1 MATISTKPSSPPQ
14 TPVSLNQGS
23 NDIKQNIKA
32 FKTFKEVSQ
41 AAKDLKASV
50 GDSASKAK
58 SEITSQLDKV
68 KDLQKRYLRDAPNSM
83 DDLLGFLSETR
94 GSGSSTSKYLR
105 NAVLQSASKIEPKL
119 TAIIKEETIKALGCS
134 IEQTYNGVS
143 ARDLEIQPLPLLP
156 QQEGI
161 YIPISSIDLFSNLKT
176 EPDSPFGK
184 IFYEKALPSGSDT
197 FRPFGGDEAFPMN
210 KQLYQLTDS
219 NNTNRSFSQ
228 INGKNYLGKS
238 GQNLFDVQYSK
249 TNNFGVTGDYY
260 RVMLIN
266 REDGSGNITNN
277 VGEFIND
284 YYSTIKLVDNV
295 NIGANIVNIIS
306 GAINFKGQVG
316 VGQLNEQSKFDLLV
330 QRILGLCFDSRREID
345 VSGVSKIAELDGVD
359 DSFFELTEIDL
370 RNIDV
375 VISNVQNGVMEF
387 EDCDNVK
394 LPVDADSL
402 ISQLVD
408 FRDELDTQSNSEQVT
423 TLESII
429 DSISQNPDWS
439 VLIPNNFNASVA
451 IDTGV
456 IKKIPLA
463 VAASVL
469 SPKVLLPLYTLLS
482 VVQSGATYTYNQA
495 VTSANTAT
503 ESVNQEIN
511 NLGNAGAD
519 IGQESSN
526 IVTNGASFL
535 KTFKTFSIQV
545 ISKINAEFLQVLFE
559 ILKRDIVNLMASII
573 QDVTKSRM
581 LKKYAMILKLL
592 QIAIVV
598 AQLIN
603 DYRKCKS
610 LLDNILLLLNL
621 IGQNFGPRQEIPLP
635 LLALSSILP
644 GISAEQMA
652 IKAITALQSL
662 GIPTGTL
669 PDGSPNLM
677 LQFSLASFSSVV
689 SNITEDG
696 KIEGISA
703 AGPVTGK
710 LI

>member
-1 MATISTKPSSPPQ
+1 MANALSGKPSSPPQ
-14 TPVSLNQGS
+14 SPVSLNQGS
-23 NDIKQNIKA
+23 NDIKFNIKA
-32 FKTFKEVSQ
+32 FKTFKDVSQ
-41 AAKDLKASV
+41 TAKDLKASA

-83 DDLLGFLSETR
+83 DDLLGFLGETR
-94 GSGSSTSKYLR
+94 GSGSSTSRYLR
-105 NAVLQSASKIEPKL
+105 KVVLQAAAKIEPKL
-119 TAIIKEETIKALGCS
+119 AAIVKEETIKALGCS
-134 IEQTYNGVS
+134 IEQTYQGTS
-143 ARDLEIQPLPLLP
+143 AESLKLQPLPLLP

-161 YIPISSIDLFSNLKT
+161 YIPISSIDLFTNLKT
-176 EPDSPFGK
+176 EPDSDFGK
-184 IFYEKALPSGSDT
+184 IFYEKQLPSGSDI
-197 FRPFGGDEAFPMN
+197 FRPFGGDDPFPMN

-219 NNTNRSFSQ
+219 NNTDRSFSQ

-238 GQNLFDVQYSK
+238 GQNLFDLQYSK
-249 TNNFGVTGDYY
+249 TNSFGVTGDYY
-260 RVMLIN
+260 RVILID
-266 REDGSGNITNN
+266 REDGSGNISNN

-284 YYSTIKLVDNV
+284 YYSTIKLIDNV
-295 NIGANIVNIIS
+295 DIGANIVNMLS
-306 GAINFKGQVG
+306 GAVSFKAQVG

-370 RNIDV
+370 RNIEV
-375 VISNVQNGVMEF
+375 AVSNIQNGVMEF
-387 EDCDNVK
+387 EDCNNVK
-394 LPVDADSL
+394 LPIDADSL

-408 FRDELDTQSNSEQVT
+408 LRDDLDNLSTSDQVAA
-423 TLESII
+423 LESII

-451 IDTGV
+451 IDTSV

-463 VAASVL
+463 VASSVL

-495 VTSANTAT
+495 VTSANTVTA
-503 ESVNQEIN
+503 SVSNI
-511 NLGNAGAD
+511 GNAGSD
-519 IGQESSN
+519 IGQSASN
-526 IVTNGASFL
+526 VVTNGAMFL
-535 KTFKTFSIQV
+535 KTFKTFSVQV
-545 ISKINAEFLQVLFE
+545 ISKINAEFLRVLFE

-573 QDVTKSRM
+573 QDVARSKI

-610 LLDNILLLLNL
+610 LLENILLLLSL
-621 IGQNFGPRQEIPLP
+621 IGQNFGPKQEIPLP
-635 LLALSSILP
+635 LLALSPILP
-644 GISAEQMA
+644 GISAEQMT

-662 GIPTGTL
+662 GVPTGPL

-677 LQFSLASFSSVV
+677 LQFNLAANSAIV

-696 KIEGISA
+696 KLEVITA
-703 AGPVTGK
+703 AGPGTGK

>member
-1 MATISTKPSSPPQ
+1 MATA
-14 TPVSLNQGS
+14 SLNQGS
-23 NDIKQNIKA
+23 NDIKFNIKA
-32 FKTFKEVSQ
+32 YKSFKEVSQ
-41 AAKDLKASV
+41 TAKDLKASA

-68 KDLQKRYLRDAPNSM
+68 KDLQKRYLRGASNSM
-83 DDLLGFLSETR
+83 DDLLGFLGETR
-94 GSGSSTSKYLR
+94 GGGSSTSRYLR
-105 NAVLQSASKIEPKL
+105 KAVLQAAAKIEPKL
-119 TAIIKEETIKALGCS
+119 AAIVKEETIKALGCS
-134 IEQTYNGVS
+134 IEQTYNGIS
-143 ARDLEIQPLPLLP
+143 AEELRNQPLPLLP

-176 EPDSPFGK
+176 EPDSDFGK
-184 IFYEKALPSGSDT
+184 IFYEKQLPSGSDI
-197 FRPFGGDEAFPMN
+197 FKPFGGDDPFPMN

-219 NNTNRSFSQ
+219 SNTDRSFSQ

-249 TNNFGVTGDYY
+249 TNSFGVTGDYY
-260 RVMLIN
+260 RVILID
-266 REDGSGNITNN
+266 REDGSGNISNN

-295 NIGANIVNIIS
+295 DIGANIVNILS
-306 GAINFKGQVG
+306 GAISFKAQVG
-316 VGQLNEQSKFDLLV
+316 VGQLSEQSKFDLLV

-345 VSGVSKIAELDGVD
+345 VSGVAKIAELDGVD

-370 RNIDV
+370 RNIEV
-375 VISNVQNGVMEF
+375 NISNVQNGVMEF
-387 EDCDNVK
+387 EDCNNVK

-402 ISQLVD
+402 VSQLVD
-408 FRDELDTQSNSEQVT
+408 LRDDLENLSISDQVSAI
-423 TLESII
+423 ESVI

-451 IDTGV
+451 IDTSV

-463 VAASVL
+463 VASSVL
-469 SPKVLLPLYTLLS
+469 SPKVLLPLYVLLS

-503 ESVNQEIN
+503 ESANQVVNNI
-511 NLGNAGAD
+511 GNAGSD
-519 IGQESSN
+519 IGQPFSN
-526 IVTNGASFL
+526 VVTNGASFL
-535 KTFKTFSIQV
+535 KTFKTFSVQV
-545 ISKINAEFLQVLFE
+545 ISKINAEFLKVLFE
-559 ILKRDIVNLMASII
+559 ILKRDIVNLMSSII
-573 QDVTKSRM
+573 EDIQRSKA
-581 LKKYAMILKLL
+581 LKKYAMILKLV

-610 LLDNILLLLNL
+610 LLENILLLLSL

-635 LLALSSILP
+635 SLALSSILP
-644 GISAEQMA
+644 GISAEQMT
-652 IKAITALQSL
+652 IKAITNLQSL
-662 GIPTGTL
+662 GVPTGTL

-677 LQFSLASFSSVV
+677 LQFSLSNFRAAV

-710 LI
+710 FI

>member
-1 MATISTKPSSPPQ
+1 MSNALSAKPSSPPQ
-14 TPVSLNQGS
+14 PGPLKQAGD
-23 NDIKQNIKA
+23 DIKFNIKA
-32 FKTFKEVSQ
+32 YKTFKEVSQ
-41 AAKDLKASV
+41 TAKDLKASA

-83 DDLLGFLSETR
+83 DDLLGFLGETR
-94 GSGSSTSKYLR
+94 GSGSSTSRYLR
-105 NAVLQSASKIEPKL
+105 KVVLQAAAKIEPKL
-119 TAIIKEETIKALGCS
+119 AAIVKEETIKALGCS
-134 IEQTYNGVS
+134 IEQTYQGTS
-143 ARDLEIQPLPLLP
+143 AEELKNQPLPLLP

-176 EPDSPFGK
+176 EPDSDFGK
-184 IFYEKALPSGSDT
+184 IFYEKQLPSGSDI
-197 FRPFGGDEAFPMN
+197 FRPFGGDDPFPMN

-219 NNTNRSFSQ
+219 NNTDRSFSQ

-249 TNNFGVTGDYY
+249 TNSFGVTGDYY
-260 RVMLIN
+260 RVILID
-266 REDGSGNITNN
+266 REDGSGNISNN

-295 NIGANIVNIIS
+295 DIGANIVNILS
-306 GAINFKGQVG
+306 GAVSFKAQVG
-316 VGQLNEQSKFDLLV
+316 VGQLSEQSKFDLLV

-345 VSGVSKIAELDGVD
+345 VSGISKIAELDGVD

-370 RNIDV
+370 RNIEV
-375 VISNVQNGVMEF
+375 NISNIQNGVMEF
-387 EDCDNVK
+387 EDCNNVK
-394 LPVDADSL
+394 LPIDADSL
-402 ISQLVD
+402 VSQLVD
-408 FRDELDTQSNSEQVT
+408 LRDDIDNLSTSDQVAAI
-423 TLESII
+423 ESII

-451 IDTGV
+451 IDTSV

-463 VAASVL
+463 VASSVL

-503 ESVNQEIN
+503 ESVNQSVN
-511 NLGNAGAD
+511 NIGNAGSD
-519 IGQESSN
+519 IGQSASN
-526 IVTNGASFL
+526 VVTNGAMFL
-535 KTFKTFSIQV
+535 KTFKTFSI
-545 ISKINAEFLQVLFE
+545 
-559 ILKRDIVNLMASII
+559 I
-573 QDVTKSRM
+573 QDVARSKI

-610 LLDNILLLLNL
+610 LLENILLLLSL
-621 IGQNFGPRQEIPLP
+621 IGQNFGPKQEIPLP
-635 LLALSSILP
+635 LLALSPILP
-644 GISAEQMA
+644 GISAEQMT

-662 GIPTGTL
+662 GVPTGTL

-677 LQFSLASFSSVV
+677 LQFNLAANSAIV

-696 KIEGISA
+696 KLEVITA
-703 AGPVTGK
+703 AGPGTGK

>member
-1 MATISTKPSSPPQ
+1 MALNSAPNPSSQ
-14 TPVSLNQGS
+14 NPVSLNQGS
-23 NDIKQNIKA
+23 NDIKAKLKA

-41 AAKDLKASV
+41 TAKDLKASV

-83 DDLLGFLSETR
+83 DDLLGFLGETR
-94 GSGSSTSKYLR
+94 GNGSSTIRYLR
-105 NAVLQSASKIEPKL
+105 RAILQASVKIEPKL
-119 TAIIKEETIKALGCS
+119 AAIVKEETIKALGCS

-143 ARDLEIQPLPLLP
+143 AQNLTLQPLPLLP

-176 EPDSPFGK
+176 EPDSNFGK
-184 IFYEKALPSGSDT
+184 IFYEKQLPSGSDI
-197 FRPFGGDEAFPMN
+197 FRPFGGDDPFPMN

-219 NNTNRSFSQ
+219 NNLNRSFSQ

-238 GQNLFDVQYSK
+238 GQNLFDIQYSK
-249 TNNFGVTGDYY
+249 TNSFGVTGDYY
-260 RVMLIN
+260 RIILIN
-266 REDGSGNITNN
+266 REDGSGNISNN

-295 NIGANIVNIIS
+295 DIGANIVNILS
-306 GAINFKGQVG
+306 GAIKFKAQVG

-370 RNIDV
+370 RNIDIT
-375 VISNVQNGVMEF
+375 ISNVQNGVMEF
-387 EDCDNVK
+387 EDCNNVK
-394 LPVDADSL
+394 LPVNADSL

-408 FRDELDTQSNSEQVT
+408 FRDDIENKTTNEQVDI
-423 TLESII
+423 LESII

-463 VAASVL
+463 VASSVL

-482 VVQSGATYTYNQA
+482 VVQSGETYTYNQA
-495 VTSANTAT
+495 VTTVNTVT
-503 ESVNQEIN
+503 ETAGDVG
-511 NLGNAGAD
+511 NLGSD
-519 IGQESSN
+519 IGNSASN
-526 IVTNGASFL
+526 IVTNGESFL
-535 KTFKTFSIQV
+535 KTFRTFSIQV
-545 ISKINAEFLQVLFE
+545 ISKINAEFLKVLFE
-559 ILKRDIVNLMASII
+559 ILKKDIINLMSSII
-573 QDVTKSRM
+573 QDVAKSKV
-581 LKKYAMILKLL
+581 LKKYKTILTLI
-592 QIAIVV
+592 QIALVV
-598 AQLIN
+598 GQLIG

-610 LLDNILLLLNL
+610 LLENILLLLSL
-621 IGQNFGPRQEIPLP
+621 VGRNFSGKLEIPLP
-635 LLALSSILP
+635 LLALSATLP
-644 GISAEQMA
+644 GISTEKMT
-652 IKAITALQSL
+652 INAITALQSL

-677 LQFSLASFSSVV
+677 LLFNFASNGAIVD
-689 SNITEDG
+689 NISEDG
-696 KIEGISA
+696 KVETIGTG
-703 AGPVTGK
+703 GPSVGK